1 MYILIFRKDIYP
13 MNDFMNSA
21 IGTFLFDKVV
31 PYLWQIIGAL
41 LVLLIGFKLVNVIVK
56 KISSSKAYEKMDTNI
71 QSFLTNVLKISMKI
85 ILVIVAISMV
95 GIQTSALIAALT
107 TCGAAIALALQG
119 GLSNIA
125 AGVIIVLCRPFHVG
139 DFINANGVAGV
150 VKEINIYYT
159 TLITPDNQRIMIP
172 NGALSN
178 STITNL
184 STEATRRIDFEF
196 NVAYSSDIEL
206 VRKVLLATAANDES
220 ILQDPAP
227 EVMIAGHG
235 DNAIQVKLRLW
246 VASENYWAVYFSM
259 FEDVKKAFDQF
270 GIEIP
275 FPQLDVHMD
284 K

>member
-1 MYILIFRKDIYP
+1 MS
-13 MNDFMNSA
+13 DFMNSA
-21 IGTFLFDKVV
+21 VGTFLFSTVV

-41 LVLLIGFKLVNVIVK
+41 LVVLIGFKLVNVFVRK
-56 KISSSKAYEKMDTNI
+56 LSASKAYEKMDTNI
-71 QSFLTNVLKISMKI
+71 QSFMTNVLNVTLKIV
-85 ILVIVAISMV
+85 LVIVAISMA
-95 GIQTSALIAALT
+95 GIKTTALITALGA
-107 TCGAAIALALQG
+107 CGAAIALALQG

-159 TLITPDNQRIMIP
+159 TLITPDNQRIMVP

-196 NVAYSSDIEL
+196 SVAYSSDIDL
-206 VRKVLLATAANDES
+206 VRKVLLATAANDEN

-235 DNAIQVKLRLW
+235 DSAIQVKLRLW

-275 FPQLDVHMD
+275 FNQLDVHLD
-284 K
+284 R

>member
-1 MYILIFRKDIYP
+1 MP
-13 MNDFMNSA
+13 DFMNFSV
-21 IGTFLFDKVV
+21 GTFLFSTVV

-41 LVLLIGFKLVNVIVK
+41 LVILIGFKLVNVFVK
-56 KISSSKAYEKMDTNI
+56 KLSASKAYEKLDTNI
-71 QSFLTNVLKISMKI
+71 QSFLTNILRISLKIV
-85 ILVIVAISMV
+85 LLIVAVSMV

-159 TLITPDNQRIMIP
+159 TLITPDNQRIMVP

-196 NVAYSSDIEL
+196 NVAYSSDIDL

-235 DNAIQVKLRLW
+235 DNSIQVKLRLW
-246 VASENYWAVYFSM
+246 VAAENYWAVYFSM

-275 FPQLDVHMD
+275 FNQLDVHLD
-284 K
+284 R

>member
-1 MYILIFRKDIYP
+1 
-13 MNDFMNSA
+13 MNEFLNSELGA
-21 IGTFLFDKVV
+21 FLFNQVV

-41 LVLLIGFKLVNVIVK
+41 LVLLIGFKLTNVLTK
-56 KISSSKAYEKMDTNI
+56 KLAASKGFEKMDSNMA
-71 QSFLTNVLKISMKI
+71 SFLTSALKVTLKLV
-85 ILVIVAISMV
+85 LVIVAVSMV

-139 DFINANGVAGV
+139 DFINAGDVAGV
-150 VKEINIYYT
+150 VKEIGIYYT
-159 TLITPDNQRIMIP
+159 TIITPDNRRIMMP

-184 STEATRRIDFEF
+184 STEATRRIDFDL
-196 NVAYSSDIEL
+196 NVATTSDIDL
-206 VRKVLLATAANDES
+206 VRKVLLATAGNDECV
-220 ILQDPAP
+220 LQDPAP
-227 EVMIAGHG
+227 EVMIAGHEDG
-235 DNAIQVKLRLW
+235 AIQVKLRLW

-259 FEDVKKAFDQF
+259 FEDVKKAFNQF

-275 FPQLDVHMD
+275 YKQLDVHLD

>member
-1 MYILIFRKDIYP
+1 
-13 MNDFMNSA
+13 MNEFMNSA
-21 IGTFLFDKVV
+21 LGSFLFNQVV

-41 LVLLIGFKLVNVIVK
+41 LVLLIGFKLVNVFVRK
-56 KISSSKAYEKMDTNI
+56 LSASKGFEKLDSNMA
-71 QSFLTNVLKISMKI
+71 SFLSNVLKISLKLVLI
-85 ILVIVAISMV
+85 IAAVSMV

-139 DFINANGVAGV
+139 DFITVGGVSGV
-150 VKEINIYYT
+150 VKEIGIYYT
-159 TLITPDNQRIMIP
+159 TIITPDNQRIMMP

-196 NVAYSSDIEL
+196 SVAYASDIDL
-206 VRKVLLATAANDES
+206 VRKVLLATAGNDES
-220 ILQDPAP
+220 VLQDPAP
-227 EVMIAGHG
+227 EVMISGHG
-235 DNAIQVKLRLW
+235 DNAILVKLRLW
-246 VASENYWAVYFSM
+246 VAAENYWAVYFSM

-275 FPQLDVHMD
+275 YPQLDVHMD

>member
-1 MYILIFRKDIYP
+1 MQKGFTH
-13 MNDFMNSA
+13 MNEFMNSA
-21 IGTFLFDKVV
+21 LGSFLFEQVV
-31 PYLWQIIGAL
+31 PYLWKIIGAL
-41 LVLLIGFKLVNVIVK
+41 LVLLIGFKIVNVLIRK
-56 KISSSKAYEKMDTNI
+56 LNASKGFEKMDSNMA
-71 QSFLTNVLKISMKI
+71 SFLSNVLKVTLKL
-85 ILVIVAISMV
+85 ILVIAAVSMV

-139 DFINANGVAGV
+139 DFINAGGVAGV
-150 VKEINIYYT
+150 VKEIGVYYT
-159 TLITPDNQRIMIP
+159 TIITPDNQRIVMP
-172 NGALSN
+172 NGSLSN

-196 NVAYSSDIEL
+196 NVAYASDIDL
-206 VRKVLLATAANDES
+206 VRKVLLATASNDES
-220 ILQDPAP
+220 VLQDPAP
-227 EVMIAGHG
+227 EVMISGHG
-235 DNAIQVKLRLW
+235 EDSIQVKLRLW

-275 FPQLDVHMD
+275 FKQLDVHLD
-284 K
+284 R

>member
-1 MYILIFRKDIYP
+1 
-13 MNDFMNSA
+13 MNEFMNSA
-21 IGTFLFDKVV
+21 LGSFLFNQVV

-41 LVLLIGFKLVNVIVK
+41 LVLLIGFKLVNVFIRK
-56 KISSSKAYEKMDTNI
+56 LSASKGFEKLDSNMA
-71 QSFLTNVLKISMKI
+71 SFLSNVLKVSLKLVLI
-85 ILVIVAISMV
+85 IAAVSMV

-119 GLSNIA
+119 GLANIA

-139 DFINANGVAGV
+139 DFITAGGVSGV
-150 VKEINIYYT
+150 VKEIGIYYT
-159 TLITPDNQRIMIP
+159 TIITPDNQRIMMP

-196 NVAYSSDIEL
+196 SVAYSSDIDL
-206 VRKVLLATAANDES
+206 VRKVLLATAGNDES
-220 ILQDPAP
+220 VLQDPAP
-227 EVMIAGHG
+227 EVMISGHG
-235 DNAIQVKLRLW
+235 DNAILVKLRLW
-246 VASENYWAVYFSM
+246 VAAENYWAVYFSM

-275 FPQLDVHMD
+275 YPQLDVHMD

>member
-1 MYILIFRKDIYP
+1 TAL
-13 MNDFMNSA
+13 
-21 IGTFLFDKVV
+21 
-31 PYLWQIIGAL
+31 GA
-41 LVLLIGFKLVNVIVK
+41 
-56 KISSSKAYEKMDTNI
+56 
-71 QSFLTNVLKISMKI
+71 
-85 ILVIVAISMV
+85 
-95 GIQTSALIAALT
+95 
-107 TCGAAIALALQG
+107 CGAAIALALQG

-184 STEATRRIDFEF
+184 STEATRRIDFDF
-196 NVAYSSDIEL
+196 NVAYSSDIDL

-235 DNAIQVKLRLW
+235 DSAIQVKLRLW

-275 FPQLDVHMD
+275 FNQLDVHLD
-284 K
+284 R

>member
-1 MYILIFRKDIYP
+1 

-21 IGTFLFDKVV
+21 LGTFLFNQVV
-31 PYLWQIIGAL
+31 PYLWKIIGAL
-41 LVLLIGFKLVNVIVK
+41 LVLLIGFKLVNVVVK
-56 KISSSKAYEKMDTNI
+56 KLTSAKSFEHLDSNM
-71 QSFLTNVLKISMKI
+71 QSFLANALRITLKLL
-85 ILVIVAISMV
+85 LVIAAVSMV

-125 AGVIIVLCRPFHVG
+125 AGVIIVFCRPFHIG
-139 DFINANGVAGV
+139 DFITTGGISGV
-150 VKEINIYYT
+150 VKEIGIYYT
-159 TLITPDNQRIMIP
+159 TLITPDNQRIMVP
-172 NGALSN
+172 NGSLSN

-196 NVAYSSDIEL
+196 NVAYSSDIDL
-206 VRKVLLATAANDES
+206 VRKVLLATASNDES

-235 DNAIQVKLRLW
+235 EDSIQVKFRLW

-270 GIEIP
+270 GIQIP
-275 FPQLDVHMD
+275 YKQLDVHLD